1 MHMKQVVHTLVIIL
15 CPLFGLSQVSPIDF
29 EDNGVGQDWTWTCF
43 ENDTDPP
50 LEIVDNPDPSGI
62 NTSAKVAK
70 FTALKSGKPWAGCES
85 KHGED
90 IGTFNITQ
98 SNSQI
103 RIMVYK
109 PVISDVGIKLVTS
122 TNASLGEMKIANTK
136 VNEWEQLTFDFSSHI
151 GGMTYDQIVIFP
163 DFNTRDSNTVVYFD
177 NVYGDSASQ
186 NSSVIDMQIS
196 HLSIYPN
203 PGKDQVSIHSTVQ
216 PEQIEIYSVDGRL
229 VYSNKSPLISQT
241 VNVVDW
247 AAGIYTVKAF
257 VGGVVQSK
265 KLVVSE

>member
-1 MHMKQVVHTLVIIL
+1 MKTILHTLVISL
-15 CPLFGLSQVSPIDF
+15 CPLFTLAQSSPIDF

-43 ENDTDPP
+43 ENDTNPP

-70 FTALKSGKPWAGCES
+70 YTALKSGNPWAGCES

-90 IGTFNITQ
+90 IGTFNITA

-151 GGMTYDQIVIFP
+151 GGMTYDQIVIYP
-163 DFNTRDSNTVVYFD
+163 DFNSRSADNVIYFD
-177 NVYGDSASQ
+177 NVYGDSVGQ
-186 NSSVIDMQIS
+186 NSSVMDIGIS
-196 HLSIYPN
+196 NLSIYPN
-203 PGKDQVSIHSTVQ
+203 PGKDQVTIHSTSQ
-216 PEQIEIYSVDGRL
+216 PEQIEIYSIDGRL
-229 VYSNKSPLISQT
+229 VYSTSSPQIIQNI
-241 VNVVDW
+241 NVGNW
-247 AAGIYTVKAF
+247 ADGVYTVKAF
-257 VGGVVQSK
+257 VGGVVCNK
-265 KLVVSE
+265 KLVVSKS